1 MNAKYTLVK
10 RIMRVIYAIV
20 RLNGRTRSIL
30 TRFTVEVVAPVDG
43 RDTRVVC
50 WLLSC

>member
-1 MNAKYTLVK
+1 MNAKYALVK

-30 TRFTVEVVAPVDG
+30 TRFTVEVVVPVDG